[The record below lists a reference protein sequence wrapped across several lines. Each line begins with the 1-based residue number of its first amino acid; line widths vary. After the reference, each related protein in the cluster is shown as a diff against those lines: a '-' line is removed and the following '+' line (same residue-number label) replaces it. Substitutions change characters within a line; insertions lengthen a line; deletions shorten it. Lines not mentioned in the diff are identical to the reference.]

1 VSISEAR
8 IDGHLV
14 RVTDEGP
21 LAAPEREAEPFDFA
35 ATMDGVTLCASFL
48 ADMLEDLERA
58 SATISQAHT
67 LGPILDPTAY
77 RRGMKNLDDSA
88 ALLGPMLTASRQ
100 ARRVIAELKTKAA
113 ARA

>member
-1 VSISEAR
+1 MPGEAPPR
-8 IDGHLV
+8 EVAPFDYAV
-14 RVTDEGP
+14 TMDRVT
-21 LAAPEREAEPFDFA
+21 
-35 ATMDGVTLCASFL
+35 MCASLL

-88 ALLGPMLTASRQ
+88 ALLGPMLTAARQ
-100 ARRVIAELKTKAA
+100 ARRVIAELKEKAA
-113 ARA
+113 ARAAVAR